1 MDAFRQDLHF
11 ALRQLRRSPGY
22 AVAAAVTLALGIGA
36 NTAIFSLVDAA
47 LLRPLPFPDA
57 SRLVLLWESRPGS
70 GFAQL
75 PLSFPTFSDV
85 REQAWSL
92 EGLAAWTSQP
102 ETTFNLTLGEGPQ
115 PVQYALVTTNF
126 FDVLGVAPTLGRSF
140 GPAEAE
146 PAAAPAV
153 VLSHGLWSR
162 LGADPSLVGR
172 TLRLG
177 DRAHAVIGVLP
188 RGFRFVSAPREA
200 ELWLAI
206 EQQPDP
212 TQARRYARAARY
224 LGAVG
229 RLRPG
234 VSVAAARAELAA
246 LSARFTAGD
255 PGFYRD
261 WALALVPLH
270 EAAVAGLRPTV
281 LVLLGAVSFVLLIAC
296 ANVAGLALARGQAR
310 RGELAVRTALGASRS
325 RVVRQLLTESALL
338 GLLGGTL
345 GLLVAFWGLDLL
357 AALSFRTVGVFVPYT
372 IDLRAAGLDSRV
384 LLFTLAASLGT
395 GVLFGILPALSAS
408 RAEPRAGLGAV
419 GRPGEPS
426 RGGRARRAL
435 TVAELALSVVLLVG
449 AGLMLESFRRL
460 QVVDPGFRPDD
471 VLAADVR
478 LPRFKYGQPPRVAR
492 FYEDLL
498 GRLAGV
504 PGVEGVGAVSALPLS
519 GTDAATGVLVE
530 GRPPGTPAERPS
542 VHHRAVTPGYF
553 GALGIAL
560 RRGRAFDA
568 RDDAQGPKVALVN
581 QTLAA
586 RLWPG
591 EDPLGKRLALDFE
604 AMRFFRDRPPQLD
617 LASGLREVVGV
628 VADVRHSRL
637 DAQPAPELYV
647 PFAQRPSPD
656 MTLVLRGAG
665 GPAALASAAR
675 AALKALDPDQPLAG
689 VTTVSALVETALA
702 PSRFHL
708 RLLGAFAALA
718 FVLAAV
724 GLYGVVAHSVAR
736 RTGEIG
742 VRMALGAARRD
753 VVAMVLREAAALSA
767 LGLALGG
774 AAALALARA
783 LRSVLYAVSPA
794 DPAAYAAAAVALA
807 AMTALASYLPARR
820 ATRVDPATA
829 LRNT

>member
-1 MDAFRQDLHF
+1 
-11 ALRQLRRSPGY
+11 
-22 AVAAAVTLALGIGA
+22 
-36 NTAIFSLVDAA
+36 
-47 LLRPLPFPDA
+47 
-57 SRLVLLWESRPGS
+57 
-70 GFAQL
+70 
-75 PLSFPTFSDV
+75 
-85 REQAWSL
+85 
-92 EGLAAWTSQP
+92 
-102 ETTFNLTLGEGPQ
+102 
-115 PVQYALVTTNF
+115 
-126 FDVLGVAPTLGRSF
+126 
-140 GPAEAE
+140 
-146 PAAAPAV
+146 
-153 VLSHGLWSR
+153 
-162 LGADPSLVGR
+162 
-172 TLRLG
+172 
-177 DRAHAVIGVLP
+177 
-188 RGFRFVSAPREA
+188 
-200 ELWLAI
+200 
-206 EQQPDP
+206 
-212 TQARRYARAARY
+212 
-224 LGAVG
+224 
-229 RLRPG
+229 
-234 VSVAAARAELAA
+234 
-246 LSARFTAGD
+246 
-255 PGFYRD
+255 
-261 WALALVPLH
+261 
-270 EAAVAGLRPTV
+270 
-281 LVLLGAVSFVLLIAC
+281 
-296 ANVAGLALARGQAR
+296 
-310 RGELAVRTALGASRS
+310 
-325 RVVRQLLTESALL
+325 
-338 GLLGGTL
+338 
-345 GLLVAFWGLDLL
+345 
-357 AALSFRTVGVFVPYT
+357 
-372 IDLRAAGLDSRV
+372 
-384 LLFTLAASLGT
+384 
-395 GVLFGILPALSAS
+395 
-408 RAEPRAGLGAV
+408 
-419 GRPGEPS
+419 
-426 RGGRARRAL
+426 
-435 TVAELALSVVLLVG
+435 
-449 AGLMLESFRRL
+449 
-460 QVVDPGFRPDD
+460 
-471 VLAADVR
+471 
-478 LPRFKYGQPPRVAR
+478 
-492 FYEDLL
+492 
-498 GRLAGV
+498 
-504 PGVEGVGAVSALPLS
+504 
-519 GTDAATGVLVE
+519 
-530 GRPPGTPAERPS
+530 

-820 ATRVDPATA
+820 ATRVEPATA